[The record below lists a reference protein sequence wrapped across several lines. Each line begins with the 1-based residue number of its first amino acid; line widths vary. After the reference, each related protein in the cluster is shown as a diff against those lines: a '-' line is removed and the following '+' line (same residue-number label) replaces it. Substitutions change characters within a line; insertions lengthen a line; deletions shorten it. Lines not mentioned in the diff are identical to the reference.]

1 MEGIGFHKKIAIMFI
16 RNVSIYLLNLFQ
28 VLFLL
33 AMTIKSFLMKKR

>member
-1 MEGIGFHKKIAIMFI
+1 MEGIAIMFI